1 MDAPCSGTGTLGRNP
16 EIKWRLTP
24 ADLADLPRRQSALL
38 ANARAALAP
47 GGLLVYSTCS
57 LEPEENEAI
66 VAGVARSSKPCAA
79 FRAATPGTDFFAAV
93 IKSESPQMVEIVPSI
108 LSADFAR
115 LAEEI
120 ARVERGGARMLH
132 LDVMDG
138 HFVPNLTIGPPV
150 VESIRKATRAHL
162 DVHLMIENP
171 ERYAA
176 DFVKAGANSV
186 SVHYEAC
193 LHLDGTLEMIRKEGA
208 MAGVVLNPATPVAVL
223 EDVLEVADYVLL
235 MSVNPG
241 FGGQKLIPYVLEKVR
256 KLAGMRREKKLALP
270 IEIDGGVHRENLAEV
285 VRAGCDWIVTG
296 SAIFHSPDPEATVR
310 EMREIAA
317 ASNRRAGLS
326 S

>member
-1 MDAPCSGTGTLGRNP
+1 M
-16 EIKWRLTP
+16 I
-24 ADLADLPRRQSALL
+24 
-38 ANARAALAP
+38 
-47 GGLLVYSTCS
+47 
-57 LEPEENEAI
+57 
-66 VAGVARSSKPCAA
+66 
-79 FRAATPGTDFFAAV
+79 
-93 IKSESPQMVEIVPSI
+93 EIVPSI

-120 ARVERGGARMLH
+120 ARVERGGASILH

-150 VESIRKATRAHL
+150 VESIRKTTRLHL

-176 DFVKAGANSV
+176 SFVQAGANSV

-193 LHLDGTLEMIRKEGA
+193 RHLDGVLGMIRAEGA

-223 EDVLEVADYVLL
+223 EEVLEVADYVLL

-241 FGGQKLIPYVLEKVR
+241 FGGQKLIPYVLDKVR
-256 KLAGMRREKKLALP
+256 KLDSMRREKKLALP
-270 IEIDGGVHRENLAEV
+270 IEIDGGVHKDNLADV

-296 SAIFHSPDPEATVR
+296 SAVFHSPDPEATVR

-317 ASNRRAGLS
+317 NSTAIRV
-326 S
+326 

>member
-1 MDAPCSGTGTLGRNP
+1 M
-16 EIKWRLTP
+16 I
-24 ADLADLPRRQSALL
+24 
-38 ANARAALAP
+38 
-47 GGLLVYSTCS
+47 
-57 LEPEENEAI
+57 
-66 VAGVARSSKPCAA
+66 
-79 FRAATPGTDFFAAV
+79 
-93 IKSESPQMVEIVPSI
+93 EIVPSI

-115 LAEEI
+115 LADGI
-120 ARVERGGARMLH
+120 ARVERGGASMLH

-150 VESIRKATRAHL
+150 VASIRQATPLHL

-171 ERYAA
+171 DRYAGE
-176 DFVKAGANSV
+176 FVQAGANSV

-193 LHLDGTLEMIRKEGA
+193 RHLDGVLGMIRNAGA

-256 KLAGMRREKKLALP
+256 KLDGMRREKKLALP
-270 IEIDGGVHRENLAEV
+270 IEIDGGVHKDNLADV

-317 ASNRRAGLS
+317 QATAVQC
-326 S
+326 